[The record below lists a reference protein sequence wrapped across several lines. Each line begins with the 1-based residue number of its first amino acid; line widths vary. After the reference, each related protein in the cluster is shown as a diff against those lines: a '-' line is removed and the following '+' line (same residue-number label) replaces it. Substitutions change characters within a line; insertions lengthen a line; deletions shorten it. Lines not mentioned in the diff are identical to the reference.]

1 MTATPLT
8 IYCGDARFLYQLLN
22 TSPTILQDGAYCIKA
37 STLCDEFIDCMDA
50 SDEVECGHC
59 EKPQHQPCREAP
71 HLCIGEVPGQ
81 SNCCYRTLS
90 GKAL

>member
-50 SDEVECGHC
+50 WMRRAGVRALRG
-59 EKPQHQPCREAP
+59 AP
-71 HLCIGEVPGQ
+71 ASALPRGAAPL
-81 SNCCYRTLS
+81 YRRGNKTE
-90 GKAL
+90 